1 VCTTTRTSILMNVF
15 QRAETVQSAVERY
28 ERLMWEKARIER
40 EILEMKII
48 IDRLGEEEEKNFS
61 RGVGG
66 I

>member
-1 VCTTTRTSILMNVF
+1 MNVF

-40 EILEMKII
+40 EIIETKIW
-48 IDRLGEEEEKNFS
+48 IDRLGEEEKKNFS
-61 RGVGG
+61 RGVGAYK

>member
-1 VCTTTRTSILMNVF
+1 MNIF

-28 ERLMWEKARIER
+28 ERLLWEKNRIEK
-40 EILEMKII
+40 EILETKII
-48 IDRLGEEEEKNFS
+48 IDRLGEEEKKNFS

>member
-1 VCTTTRTSILMNVF
+1 MNVF

-40 EILEMKII
+40 EIIETKIW
-48 IDRLGEEEEKNFS
+48 IDRLGEEEKKNFS

>member
-1 VCTTTRTSILMNVF
+1 MNVF

-28 ERLMWEKARIER
+28 ERLLWEKARIER
-40 EILEMKII
+40 EIIETKII

>member
-1 VCTTTRTSILMNVF
+1 MNVF

-28 ERLMWEKARIER
+28 ERLIWEKARIER

-61 RGVGG
+61 RGVRG